1 MRVLRRAYW
10 VAVLLVLGSVISA
23 TSAAAQGRVRGLL
36 RLGGDYGGDP
46 VLQFRYSD
54 GSTPEVTSGGG
65 ILLLAGATV
74 RAIESGVHGLDA
86 QLSAGLKYRTIPPAD
101 NQDATWL
108 RFPVEALLFYAAP
121 RNVRVGGGAVVH
133 FGNVLR
139 TSGDAIEGRIE
150 FQSTPGAIFQAEY
163 HRGNVAF
170 DARYTLLRYKVD
182 DDVSESV
189 NANSFGLGLSFL
201 FGRQA
206 DKAAPRQ
213 PA

>member
-1 MRVLRRAYW
+1 
-10 VAVLLVLGSVISA
+10 VAALVVLGSVIPA

-36 RLGGDYGGDP
+36 RLGGDLGGDP

-65 ILLLAGATV
+65 LLLLAGANV
-74 RAIESGVHGLDA
+74 RAFESGAHRVDA
-86 QLSAGLKYRTIPPAD
+86 QLNAGLKYRTIPPAD

-133 FGNVLR
+133 LGNVLR

-170 DARYTLLRYKVD
+170 DARYTLLRYEID

-189 NANSFGLGLSFL
+189 NANSFGLGLSFF
-201 FGRQA
+201 FGRQVA
-206 DKAAPRQ
+206 KGSL
-213 PA
+213 